1 MKKIAILVLAAFL
14 LTLMPMT
21 ALAKPD
27 NDNKMNGNKWFQY
40 SAQDDDVVTEDV
52 NDDDDE
58 DEDRDDTPHF
68 KDIGNSWAKGYI
80 NKAYRKGL
88 VEGYGDFTFQPNK
101 PVTCLELIKILVA
114 TLDKNGELELDDADV
129 DQYADQLKKIPD
141 WGKAY
146 VAAAL
151 EAGIILDSEIKTFN
165 PNQGAKRYQVAQY
178 IARIL
183 GEDDEEDSIMDFD
196 GLAEDLQAAI
206 EDLGDIDIDVDEI
219 AEDIDALID
228 DAKVLKEDLGAADEE
243 DLTALISDAK
253 ALCDAMDEILA
264 AAEDEDLADAII
276 DDLEAVA
283 HKFSQIRKQLRAYK
297 NSEQYENRQFA
308 DEDQIPGE
316 NKPAV
321 KRVKKFGIMQ
331 GDDDGYFS
339 GNRVVKRDEIAAM
352 LSRLCEQYFGDFITE
367 TTTGVLD
374 DVDQAGDDYSITII
388 TEDEE
393 DATFQITDDTRIV
406 HHKASVAAEDLED
419 YIGYNV
425 VVVADDDQDAS
436 FVKITNQADDDDDDD
451 EEEEEE

>member
-27 NDNKMNGNKWFQY
+27 NDNKMNGNKWFQN
-40 SAQDDDVVTEDV
+40 SAQDDDKVTEDD
-52 NDDDDE
+52 NE
-58 DEDRDDTPHF
+58 DEDQNGQPHF
-68 KDIGNSWAKGYI
+68 RDINNSWARGYI
-80 NKAYRKGL
+80 NQAYRKGL

-101 PVTCLELIKILVA
+101 PVTCLEVIKILVA
-114 TLDKNGELELDDADV
+114 TLDKNGDLELDDAGV
-129 DQYADQLKKIPD
+129 DQYSDQLKKIPD

-183 GEDDEEDSIMDFD
+183 GENDEEDSIMDFD

-219 AEDIDALID
+219 ADDIKALID
-228 DAKVLKEDLGAADEE
+228 DAKVLKEDLDAADEE
-243 DLTALISDAK
+243 DLAALISDAK
-253 ALCDAMDEILA
+253 SLCEAIDEILA
-264 AAEDEDLADAII
+264 AAEDEDVAEASI
-276 DDLEAVA
+276 DKLEDVA
-283 HKFSQIRKQLRAYK
+283 HKFSQIRKQLRAYQK
-297 NSEQYENRQFA
+297 STGLEDRQFA

-316 NKPAV
+316 NKHAV
-321 KRVKKFGIMQ
+321 KRVKNFGIMQ

-367 TTTGVLD
+367 TTRGVLN
-374 DVDQAGDDYSITII
+374 DVDQDGDDYSITII
-388 TEDEE
+388 SEEEE
-393 DATFQITDDTRIV
+393 DSTFQITDDTRIV

-436 FVKITNQADDDDDDD
+436 FVKITNRANDDDDDDAEEDD
-451 EEEEEE
+451 EE